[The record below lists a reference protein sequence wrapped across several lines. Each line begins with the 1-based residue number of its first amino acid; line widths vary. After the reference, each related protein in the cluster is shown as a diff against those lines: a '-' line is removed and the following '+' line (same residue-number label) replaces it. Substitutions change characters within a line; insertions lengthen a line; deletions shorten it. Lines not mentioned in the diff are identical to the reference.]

1 MKELKSTPIIETHY
15 PLKKQCG
22 NKRWAIAKSK
32 TCNKQLNI
40 QNSCVEAAYIR
51 ILQEVKNH
59 FINPGTIYFEHDSRT
74 DKTLSLMSMHTLITP
89 DFYFHLQCNFLYE
102 YEVEYA
108 FCNCAYQG
116 IIQDKLK
123 AYPLDWQAKLVH
135 LQPDYETFYASVVAR
150 KEHIQ
155 TYSL

>member
-15 PLKKQCG
+15 PLKQRG

-32 TCNKQLNI
+32 TYNKPLLM

-59 FINPGTIYFEHDSRT
+59 FLGAGTVYYEHNSRN
-74 DKTLSLMSMHTLITP
+74 DKTLSLMAMHSFITP
-89 DFYFHLQCNFLYE
+89 SFYFHLQCNFLYE

-108 FCNCAYQG
+108 FCNCGYEG
-116 IIQDKLK
+116 TIRELLK
-123 AYPLDWQAKLVH
+123 PYPLDRQAKQVDLK
-135 LQPDYETFYASVVAR
+135 PDYETFYKMVILMVDPQFV
-150 KEHIQ
+150 H
-155 TYSL
+155 TL